1 MIRAADMSARNKRV
15 ALILV
20 AAMAFL
26 CLGSV
31 AYIDWYHAAGPG
43 AAARQK

>member
-43 AAARQK
+43 FAARQE